1 MLDLLPVVYRNP
13 FTGEVEIMPAEM
25 VKANLYSFAHPI
37 NLEDAARIALKRDEE
52 NATNFLLSVQDCAV
66 LSMPVSEAMDEVSV
80 EFETSA
86 VRSS

>member
-1 MLDLLPVVYRNP
+1 MLDLSPVVCIDQ
-13 FTGEVEIMPAEM
+13 FAGGIITMPTAM
-25 VKANLYSFAHPI
+25 VNAYVPYAQHL
-37 NLEDAARIALKRDEE
+37 NLEEAARVAAIRDTDE
-52 NATNFLLSVQDCAV
+52 ATNFLLSVQDCAV